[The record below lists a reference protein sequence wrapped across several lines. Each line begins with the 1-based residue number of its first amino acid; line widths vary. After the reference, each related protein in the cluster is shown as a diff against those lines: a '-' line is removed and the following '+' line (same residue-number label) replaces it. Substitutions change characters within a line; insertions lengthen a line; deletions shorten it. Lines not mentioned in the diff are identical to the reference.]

1 MGQLNPMLSPSTL
14 FSACKKSKSDLGL
27 SPPVRC
33 IPQPFILPLAI
44 HLSIFVQ
51 IIYPLDPG
59 ADPGCL
65 DRVFKFTKGVRFVNF
80 I

>member
-1 MGQLNPMLSPSTL
+1 MSGANQPKKFSPSRL
-14 FSACKKSKSDLGL
+14 FSACKKNKSDQGP

-44 HLSIFVQ
+44 YLSIFVQ
-51 IIYPLDPG
+51 IMHPLYPG

-65 DRVFKFTKGVRFVNF
+65 DRGFKITKGG
-80 I
+80 